1 MRAVRDIQ
9 CALAAALV
17 GVMLAGCANAGGVHG
32 SGATA
37 MMDMQDAAER
47 ADEMLDAT
55 IQAVVPEIEWAHHV
69 TTAGS
74 CQVNRRRTVTTVIS
88 DQRRG
93 SFLGVVERFWQG
105 RGYAIT
111 SVNQSRDMPA
121 IFAKSRD
128 GFQLRLS
135 FGYKGQAFFEV
146 ATPCVTKSDVAE
158 PTSVPNGP
166 AYPLGEIP
174 TPNVRSAFWSAEVPV
189 GGTGRGEG
197 GGG

>member
-1 MRAVRDIQ
+1 MQ
-9 CALAAALV
+9 AAAEH
-17 GVMLAGCANAGGVHG
+17 A
-32 SGATA
+32 
-37 MMDMQDAAER
+37 DA
-47 ADEMLDAT
+47 MLDAT
-55 IQAVVPEIEWAHHV
+55 VGAVVPEIHWVHDK
-69 TTAGS
+69 TTSGS
-74 CQVNRRRTVTTVIS
+74 CDVSRRRTVMTIIS
-88 DQRRG
+88 GQRRG
-93 SFLGVVERFWQG
+93 AFLGVIQRFWKAHDYDITTVHPSKEHP
-105 RGYAIT
+105 RMYAR
-111 SVNQSRDMPA
+111 SPE
-121 IFAKSRD
+121 
-128 GFQLRLS
+128 GFGISLV